1 MSRLEGRVAIVTG
14 AGKGIGAG
22 TAIRLAADGAKI
34 GVVDLKEEFCLETV
48 NEICAAGGEAVAVSC
63 DVANAEQVQRAVEK
77 VVSQFGRLDI
87 LVNNAGFARDS
98 LSFKMSE
105 EDWDAV
111 IDVHLKGSFLF
122 SKAAQKYM
130 VEQRY
135 GKIVNTSSLGAWGK
149 RGQANYSAAKMGL
162 QGLTKTLAI
171 ELGPYNINVNCIAP
185 GFIDTPMTR
194 DTAVRV
200 GMDFEDMLKKA
211 SAVIPMRRVGKPVD
225 VANVIAFLVSDDAS
239 YVTGEVICVGGGERL
254 TK

>member
-1 MSRLEGRVAIVTG
+1 MRRLEGKVAIVTG
-14 AGKGIGAG
+14 AGKGLGAG
-22 TAIRLAADGAKI
+22 SAIRLAADGAKI

-48 NEICAAGGEAVAVSC
+48 NAIRDAGGEAVAVAC
-63 DVANAEQVQRAVEK
+63 DVANSDQVQKAVEK
-77 VVSQFGRLDI
+77 VVSQFGHLDI
-87 LVNNAGFARDS
+87 LVNNAGFARDA

-111 IDVHLKGSFLF
+111 INVHLKGSFLF
-122 SKAAQKYM
+122 CKAAQKYM

-135 GKIVNTSSLGAWGK
+135 GKIVNTSSTGAWGK
-149 RGQANYSAAKMGL
+149 RGQANYSSAKMGL
-162 QGLTKTLAI
+162 HGLTKTLAI

-194 DTAVRV
+194 DTAARLGV
-200 GMDFEDMLKKA
+200 DFGDMLKKA
-211 SAVIPMRRVGKPVD
+211 SAAIPMRRVGKPVD
-225 VANVIAFLVSDDAS
+225 VANVVAFLVSDDAS

>member
-1 MSRLEGRVAIVTG
+1 MSRLEGRVAIITG

-48 NEICAAGGEAVAVSC
+48 NAIRQAGGEAIAVAC
-63 DVANAEQVQRAVEK
+63 DVANNAQIQSAVEK
-77 VVSQFGRLDI
+77 VVAQFGRLDI

-98 LSFKMSE
+98 LIFKMSE

-111 IDVHLKGSFLF
+111 INVHLKGSFLF
-122 SKAAQKYM
+122 CKAAQKHM

-149 RGQANYSAAKMGL
+149 RGQSNYSAAKMGL

-211 SAVIPMRRVGKPVD
+211 SAAIPMRRVGKPVD